1 MFFFNFSRFST
12 INPGFF
18 PMSGCPSWAA
28 ELLSSGR
35 DYLLER
41 ISDAPNSQAVQ
52 DVSLGVPGKWAYWD
66 MCDTY
71 QYILKHIIYIYIY
84 YLCVIYIYICIHHM
98 YISIPYLYIYIYIS
112 FMYNWLLVILVDS
125 FWFLWMIM
133 VFYFR
138 HINMHI
144 TYWAIL
150 YLDLSENEAPSM
162 YAACQ
167 FDKEHAVD
175 GKVCPLVIPCHT
187 HMLGLIMA
195 TPSWWNMKQLVCP
208 SISLYI

>member
-1 MFFFNFSRFST
+1 MVFQVFFNFFQVFYHKPRFFSHV
-12 INPGFF
+12 GV
-18 PMSGCPSWAA
+18 SQLSCWAA
-28 ELLSSGR
+28 EFRSRLPPGADQWCAQLPGCTGCVPR
-35 DYLLER
+35 R
-41 ISDAPNSQAVQ
+41 
-52 DVSLGVPGKWAYWD
+52 PGKMGILGHVWYISIHIK
-66 MCDTY
+66 TY
-71 QYILKHIIYIYIY
+71 YIYIYIFI
-84 YLCVIYIYICIHHM
+84 CVSYIYICIHHM
-98 YISIPYLYIYIYIS
+98 YISIPYIYIS